1 MLDRQIRP
9 VICKIVIQNFRV
21 FERFELDF
29 TPGLNVLVGDN
40 DVGKSTLLDA
50 VRLALTGR
58 LADRW
63 LESAMSPYLV
73 NQKATKEYV
82 AAVQGGR
89 SPAPPEII
97 VDLFL
102 ETTEDTA
109 ALQGTNNLAMENSSG
124 LRVRASFDPR
134 FADEYEEFIKDRDAV
149 SLVPTEYYRV
159 DWLGFSGN
167 PVTRRGVPVTVSRI
181 DASAIRLRSGADYY
195 LQQIIGEHLDPKE
208 RVELARAYR
217 SLREGFA
224 ANPAIAGINATL
236 AQTQGD
242 ITDGELSLSIDIS
255 ERMAWES
262 NLVPHLDDLPF
273 QFIGNGSQSTLKIL
287 LALKRTAADSHVVLI
302 EEPENHLSGASLAG
316 LVRKIVEGAEGQQLL
331 VATHSSYV
339 LNKLGLDRLVLLG
352 GRASMRLTD
361 LPADTL
367 DYFKK
372 LSGYDTLRV
381 VLADRVVL
389 VEGPSDEL
397 LVQRTYA
404 DQHGGRLPYE
414 DGIDVVNVRGL
425 SHKRFLDIAKP
436 LGVRVSVVTDNDGKA
451 REEVEA
457 AYAAYTGEGHVTV
470 HTGETAAGRTLEPQ
484 VIAAAGLETLNR
496 VLGKSF
502 ADEDALET
510 WMKADKTGWALGVF
524 EAEEAITMPQYL
536 VDAVA

>member
-1 MLDRQIRP
+1 MIS
-9 VICKIVIQNFRV
+9 KIIIQNFRV

-29 TPGLNVLVGDN
+29 TPGLNVLVGGN

-63 LESAMSPYLV
+63 LESVLSPYLV
-73 NQKATKEYV
+73 NQQATDRYV
-82 AAVQGGR
+82 AEVRAGR
-89 SPAPPEII
+89 DPPLPEII

-109 ALQGTNNLAMENSSG
+109 ALQGTNNLAMEDAAG

-134 FADEYEEFIKDRDAV
+134 FAEEYQEFIQDRDAV
-149 SLVPTEYYRV
+149 SLTPTEYYRV

-195 LQQIIGEHLDPKE
+195 LQQIIGDHLDAKE
-208 RVELARAYR
+208 RVELSRAYR

-224 ANPAIAGINATL
+224 ANPAIAGINAAL

-242 ITDGELSLSIDIS
+242 IADGDLSLSIDIS

-316 LVRKIVEGAEGQQLL
+316 LVRKIVDGAEDQQLL

-352 GRASMRLTD
+352 GQSSARLTN
-361 LPADTL
+361 LPPDTL

-381 VLADRVVL
+381 VLAKRVVL

-397 LVQRTYA
+397 LIQRAYA
-404 DQHGGRLPYE
+404 DLHEGRLPYE

-436 LGVRVSVVTDNDGKA
+436 LGVRVSVVTDNDGKTPA
-451 REEVEA
+451 EIETSYEG
-457 AYAAYTGEGHVTV
+457 YTADGNVTV
-470 HTGETAAGRTLEPQ
+470 HTGEKDDGRTLEPQ
-484 VIAAAGLETLNR
+484 VVSASGLATLNQIF
-496 VLGKSF
+496 GKSF
-502 ADEDALET
+502 EDEEALLD
-510 WMKADKTGWALGVF
+510 WMKANKTNWALKVL
-524 EAEEAITMPQYL
+524 EADEAITMPQYL
-536 VDAVA
+536 VDALA